1 MGAKFSPEAGGESY
15 VPSQK
20 QEVEMQENNIRI
32 SLIQD
37 IRGGFRVECSAE
49 GSCIEDTRKFL
60 FEALLSTLAKA
71 DEMGLKLVPVDEP
84 EKPPAKSK
92 SRGGRT

>member
-1 MGAKFSPEAGGESY
+1 
-15 VPSQK
+15 
-20 QEVEMQENNIRI
+20 MQENNIRI

-71 DEMGLKLVPVDEP
+71 EEMGLKLVPVDEP
-84 EKPPAKSK
+84 EKPPAKRLTK
-92 SRGGRT
+92 GDRDYRIIFRVPTVETHTIIEEK